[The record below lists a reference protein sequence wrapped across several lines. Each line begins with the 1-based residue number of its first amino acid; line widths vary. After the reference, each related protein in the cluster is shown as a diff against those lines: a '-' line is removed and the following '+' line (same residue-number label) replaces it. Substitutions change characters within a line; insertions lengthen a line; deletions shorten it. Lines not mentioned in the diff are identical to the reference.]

1 MYAAIS
7 DSCRA
12 LSFAA
17 CRSHFSRSSCAAQ
30 RSPSTFDTL
39 AAAPAP
45 TARARSNPGSYGTI
59 AATRTAA
66 AATAAQCRGA
76 TRAQPPKAMRV
87 YGTAMRAALWLRQVS
102 AWAAM
107 A

>member
-1 MYAAIS
+1 MSDHRTNTAA
-7 DSCRA
+7 
-12 LSFAA
+12 
-17 CRSHFSRSSCAAQ
+17 
-30 RSPSTFDTL
+30 T
-39 AAAPAP
+39 AP
-45 TARARSNPGSYGTI
+45 TARASSNPCSCGTI

-66 AATAAQCRGA
+66 AAATAQCRGV
-76 TRAQPPKAMRV
+76 TRGQPPKALRV

>member
-1 MYAAIS
+1 MS
-7 DSCRA
+7 DHRTNTA
-12 LSFAA
+12 TA
-17 CRSHFSRSSCAAQ
+17 
-30 RSPSTFDTL
+30 
-39 AAAPAP
+39 AP
-45 TARARSNPGSYGTI
+45 TARASSNPFARRCGTI

-66 AATAAQCRGA
+66 AAATAQCRGV
-76 TRAQPPKAMRV
+76 TRGQPPKALRV